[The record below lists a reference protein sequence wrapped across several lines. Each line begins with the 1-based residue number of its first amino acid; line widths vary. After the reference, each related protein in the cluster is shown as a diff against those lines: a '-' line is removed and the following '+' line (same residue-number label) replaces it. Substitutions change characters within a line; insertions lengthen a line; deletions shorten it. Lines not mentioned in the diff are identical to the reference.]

1 MEEDS
6 TRKLE
11 ILKEKNNQIKIL
23 GIRSTSNN
31 NNNKKHG
38 ERHQQTWSAEEKK
51 TILKVR
57 AKKIL
62 HPNTNKENNEND
74 QCPRPQEYE
83 QEIKPK
89 KLNA

>member
-1 MEEDS
+1 MENATNRLD
-6 TRKLE
+6 
-11 ILKEKNNQIKIL
+11 
-23 GIRSTSNN
+23 
-31 NNNKKHG
+31 
-38 ERHQQTWSAEEKK
+38 QQKTKK